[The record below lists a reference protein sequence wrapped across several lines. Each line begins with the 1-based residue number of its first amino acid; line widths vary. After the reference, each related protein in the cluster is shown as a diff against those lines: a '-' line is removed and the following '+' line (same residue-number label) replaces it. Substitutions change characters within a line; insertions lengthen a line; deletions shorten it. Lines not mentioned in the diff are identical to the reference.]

1 MKNLMEY
8 KGYYAKIEY
17 SARDEVFFGTIEG
30 INDTISFEG
39 VNTTELKKAFH
50 EAVED
55 YLDMCKRHGKEP
67 QKSYKGSFNVRIDPE
82 LHKKAA
88 IEAMSKGTSLNQ
100 FVESAIAEKVN
111 KKG

>member
-8 KGYYAKIEY
+8 KGYFAKIEF
-17 SARDEVFFGTIEG
+17 SAKDEVFFGIIEG

-39 VNTTELKKAFH
+39 ASIDELKNAFH

-55 YLDMCKRHGKEP
+55 YFDMCQRYGKEP
-67 QKSYKGSFNVRIDPE
+67 QKTYKGSFNVRINPE

-88 IEAMSKGTSLNQ
+88 ILAASKGTSLNQ
-100 FVESAIAEKVN
+100 FVESAIADKIQQF
-111 KKG
+111 